1 MIEIKD
7 MSFGYAGQRKKIY
20 KGLNLEI
27 GEGSIYGLLGKNG
40 SGKSTLLYLISGL
53 LRPDAGS
60 ITIDGIEARK
70 RKDEM
75 LSEMFIVA
83 EE

>member
-27 GEGSIYGLLGKNG
+27 GEGSTP
-40 SGKSTLLYLISGL
+40 TL
-53 LRPDAGS
+53 
-60 ITIDGIEARK
+60 
-70 RKDEM
+70 
-75 LSEMFIVA
+75 
-83 EE
+83 